1 MDMGSQ
7 YGPGKISI
15 SERSI
20 LSGKKAIENIGYP
33 HYCDLLRKMN
43 MPFVKG
49 VEDRHNYGRIE
60 KKCNPAFLKFHPY
73 PPSVLPDYHL
83 HYPYPPPYGQ
93 DYPLF
98 PLRDDVP
105 LGDCCSGFLSPGGDA
120 DLKPGVGR
128 AIPSLV
134 DFSDVKPQHRV
145 PRPDAGFQTTLK
157 RQNILLEE
165 LKQDRRW
172 NSRAVPDISIRA
184 RLGGWTSP
192 LKVPHLQPRHEAC
205 SVNHTYA
212 FDEEATCTNIII
224 TPKRN
229 PIPISSKDVNTFKE
243 SVSISE
249 DGEPLPQPNR
259 KYTAK
264 DSFYKSSTQKI
275 QWEAVDAAACVLRLC
290 VSETTELPRLR
301 IQGGTV
307 SCKACAPGAP
317 SPAWLASWHHA
328 AGPVTWDHGGA
339 GAWPTLAGG
348 APDLRLDSR
357 HQEPQ
362 SAYLAYE
369 IVPWDKML
377 PPKPDPEETT
387 VEKAADL
394 VSQCFT
400 LKRYEGALAITQMVG
415 GLWDRFQTRSFLAP
429 VKPVTF
435 GYVQSTSADDVDNP
449 FGDITSIAKPR
460 SSKILYT
467 NTSRSADIPGYT
479 SKRRSVASRP
489 AHPEI
494 LPTTPSTD
502 SEAHRIL
509 RKEMEVDLFGHQA
522 PLSRMVTTVKPYNPF
537 NKKQKETAGY

>member
-145 PRPDAGFQTTLK
+145 PRPDTGFQTTLK

-192 LKVPHLQPRHEAC
+192 LKVPHLRPRHEAC

-212 FDEEATCTNIII
+212 FDEEAT
-224 TPKRN
+224 
-229 PIPISSKDVNTFKE
+229 S
-243 SVSISE
+243 
-249 DGEPLPQPNR
+249 
-259 KYTAK
+259 
-264 DSFYKSSTQKI
+264 
-275 QWEAVDAAACVLRLC
+275 
-290 VSETTELPRLR
+290 
-301 IQGGTV
+301 
-307 SCKACAPGAP
+307 
-317 SPAWLASWHHA
+317 
-328 AGPVTWDHGGA
+328 
-339 GAWPTLAGG
+339 
-348 APDLRLDSR
+348 
-357 HQEPQ
+357 
-362 SAYLAYE
+362 YE

-400 LKRYEGALAITQMVG
+400 LKRYEGAPAITQMVG

-435 GYVQSTSADDVDNP
+435 VSPSSRSKYIPLYTGYVQSTSADDVDNP
-449 FGDITSIAKPR
+449 FGDITSVAKPR

-479 SKRRSVASRP
+479 GKRRSAASRP

-494 LPTTPSTD
+494 PPTTPSLD

>member
-212 FDEEATCTNIII
+212 FDEEATCT
-224 TPKRN
+224 
-229 PIPISSKDVNTFKE
+229 
-243 SVSISE
+243 E

-264 DSFYKSSTQKI
+264 DSFYKSSTQK
-275 QWEAVDAAACVLRLC
+275 
-290 VSETTELPRLR
+290 
-301 IQGGTV
+301 
-307 SCKACAPGAP
+307 
-317 SPAWLASWHHA
+317 
-328 AGPVTWDHGGA
+328 
-339 GAWPTLAGG
+339 
-348 APDLRLDSR
+348 
-357 HQEPQ
+357 
-362 SAYLAYE
+362 AYE

-435 GYVQSTSADDVDNP
+435 VSPSSRSKYIPLYTGYVQSTSADDVDNP

-467 NTSRSADIPGYT
+467 NTSRVPVLTHHHVRRDTCGGTQTDCVGSKGIMHKGLCTAPSPWGRGTRSAGT
-479 SKRRSVASRP
+479 MTRVWG
-489 AHPEI
+489 AHCVW
-494 LPTTPSTD
+494 LLSTIHACGRGRGD
-502 SEAHRIL
+502 AESLH
-509 RKEMEVDLFGHQA
+509 
-522 PLSRMVTTVKPYNPF
+522 
-537 NKKQKETAGY
+537 

>member
-7 YGPGKISI
+7 YRPGKISI

-212 FDEEATCTNIII
+212 FDEEATCT
-224 TPKRN
+224 
-229 PIPISSKDVNTFKE
+229 
-243 SVSISE
+243 E

-264 DSFYKSSTQKI
+264 DSFYKSSTQK
-275 QWEAVDAAACVLRLC
+275 
-290 VSETTELPRLR
+290 
-301 IQGGTV
+301 
-307 SCKACAPGAP
+307 
-317 SPAWLASWHHA
+317 
-328 AGPVTWDHGGA
+328 
-339 GAWPTLAGG
+339 
-348 APDLRLDSR
+348 
-357 HQEPQ
+357 
-362 SAYLAYE
+362 AYE

-387 VEKAADL
+387 VEKAPDL

-435 GYVQSTSADDVDNP
+435 VSPSSRSKYIPLYTGYVQSTSADDVDNP

-479 SKRRSVASRP
+479 SKRRSAASRP